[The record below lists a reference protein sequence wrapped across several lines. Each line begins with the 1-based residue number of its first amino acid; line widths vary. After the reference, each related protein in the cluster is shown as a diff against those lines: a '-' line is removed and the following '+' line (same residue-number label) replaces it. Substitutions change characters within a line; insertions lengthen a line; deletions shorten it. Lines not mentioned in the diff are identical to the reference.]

1 MSEIVHGTQHAYA
14 NRKCR
19 CDLCVGTW
27 NHYMRSRG
35 RAVQRLIG
43 AHKDEFAQLFARE
56 LAAPELT
63 SGQQRTV
70 ADAKAKTS

>member
-1 MSEIVHGTQHAYA
+1 VSEIKHGTKHAYA
-14 NRKCR
+14 NQKCR

-35 RAVQRLIG
+35 RAVQRLIE
-43 AHKDEFAQLFARE
+43 AHTNEFAQLFARE

-63 SGQQRTV
+63 PGQRRTV
-70 ADAKAKTS
+70 ANAKAEAS